1 MFLKV
6 YNQIKTLKYL
16 FKTMKGILRTML
28 CQFTFRNYRSYRDET
43 ELSMQATSMREF
55 ECSLIEFPDGQSFLP
70 VAAVYGPN
78 AGGKSNLLEALDY
91 VRSAVARPIR
101 LLSASTDAPEGNRP
115 SIPRCSAFEFDEVSA
130 AEPTEFELYYR
141 AGEHEYRYALSVH
154 ADEIVSEGLWR
165 RKLGASRTAMLFER
179 EGAEV
184 ELGPTLRN
192 LVTAARFNPRLPYLS
207 FLCINFDAPVV
218 KEAASWFLDG
228 VFLNYNSSYLEQMLE
243 QLLDED
249 DSPEVTRFLRAVD
262 VRIDGFRVE
271 RAPEWRGQRVFVRHE
286 VGGKAYELRLSEE
299 SAGTQKLM
307 GLAAYL
313 MTALERGGTVVVDEL
328 DAKLHPKLLRY
339 VILLF
344 KDPEVNK
351 SGAQLIFSSQD
362 VSTMRNDVFRRDEIW
377 FAARGEGEASQL
389 WSLAD
394 IHEANGNLVSKNA
407 AFDKQYLSGRYGADP
422 YLTRIEEWD

>member
-1 MFLKV
+1 M
-6 YNQIKTLKYL
+6 
-16 FKTMKGILRTML
+16 
-28 CQFTFRNYRSYRDET
+28 
-43 ELSMQATSMREF
+43 
-55 ECSLIEFPDGQSFLP
+55 ECRQPG
-70 VAAVYGPN
+70 
-78 AGGKSNLLEALDY
+78 
-91 VRSAVARPIR
+91 
-101 LLSASTDAPEGNRP
+101 
-115 SIPRCSAFEFDEVSA
+115 
-130 AEPTEFELYYR
+130 
-141 AGEHEYRYALSVH
+141 GEHEYRYILSVH

-165 RKLGASRTAMLFER
+165 RKLDASRTATLFER

-184 ELGPTLRN
+184 VLGPTLRK
-192 LVTAARFNPRLPYLS
+192 LATAATFNPSLPHLS

-218 KEAASWFLDG
+218 KEAASWFLGG
-228 VFLNYNSSYLEQMLE
+228 VFLNYNSSYLERALEQML
-243 QLLDED
+243 DET

-271 RAPEWRGQRVFVRHE
+271 KAPEGRGQRVFVRHD
-286 VGGKAYELRLSEE
+286 VDGKGYELRLSEE

-307 GLAAYL
+307 GLAAFL
-313 MTALERGGTVVVDEL
+313 LAALERGGTVVVDEL

-351 SGAQLIFSSQD
+351 HGAQLIFSSQD

-389 WSLAD
+389 WSFVD

-407 AFDKQYLSGRYGADP
+407 AFDKQYLSGRYGVDP

>member
-1 MFLKV
+1 
-6 YNQIKTLKYL
+6 
-16 FKTMKGILRTML
+16 ML
-28 CQFTFRNYRSYRDET
+28 CQFTFRNYRSYRDEA
-43 ELSMQATSMREF
+43 ELSMQATPMKEF
-55 ECSLIEFPDGQSFLP
+55 ERSLIACPDGQGFLP

-101 LLSASTDAPEGNRP
+101 LLSASADAPGGDRP
-115 SIPRCSAFEFDEVSA
+115 SIPRCSAFGFDDVSA
-130 AEPTEFELYYR
+130 TEPTEFELYYR
-141 AGEHEYRYALSVH
+141 AGDHEYRYALSVH

-179 EGAEV
+179 EGAKV
-184 ELGPTLRN
+184 ELGPTLRK
-192 LVTAARFNPRLPYLS
+192 LVTAARFNPSLPYLS

-218 KEAASWFLDG
+218 QEAASWFLDA
-228 VFLNYNSSYLEQMLE
+228 VFLNYNSSYLERMLE
-243 QLLDED
+243 QMLDEG
-249 DSPEVTRFLRAVD
+249 DSREVTRFLRAVD
-262 VRIDGFRVE
+262 VHIDGFRVE

-344 KDPEVNK
+344 KDPGVNK
-351 SGAQLIFSSQD
+351 SGAQLMFSSQD
-362 VSTMRNDVFRRDEIW
+362 VS
-377 FAARGEGEASQL
+377 
-389 WSLAD
+389 
-394 IHEANGNLVSKNA
+394 IHAKRCV
-407 AFDKQYLSGRYGADP
+407 P
-422 YLTRIEEWD
+422 P

>member
-1 MFLKV
+1 
-6 YNQIKTLKYL
+6 
-16 FKTMKGILRTML
+16 ML
-28 CQFTFRNYRSYRDET
+28 CQFTFKNYRSYRDEA
-43 ELSMQATSMREF
+43 ELSMQATPMKELER
-55 ECSLIEFPDGQSFLP
+55 SLIECSDGQSFLP
-70 VAAVYGPN
+70 VAAVYGLN

-101 LLSASTDAPEGNRP
+101 LLSASADAPEGDRP
-115 SIPRCSAFEFDEVSA
+115 LIARCSAFELDDVSA

-141 AGEHEYRYALSVH
+141 AGEHEYRYVLSVH

-179 EGAEV
+179 EDTKV
-184 ELGPTLRN
+184 ELGPTLRK
-192 LVTAARFNPRLPYLS
+192 LVTAARFNPSLPYLS
-207 FLCINFDAPVV
+207 FLYINFDAPVV
-218 KEAASWFLDG
+218 KEAVSWFLDG

-328 DAKLHPKLLRY
+328 DAKLHPKLLR
-339 VILLF
+339 
-344 KDPEVNK
+344 
-351 SGAQLIFSSQD
+351 
-362 VSTMRNDVFRRDEIW
+362 
-377 FAARGEGEASQL
+377 
-389 WSLAD
+389 
-394 IHEANGNLVSKNA
+394 
-407 AFDKQYLSGRYGADP
+407 
-422 YLTRIEEWD
+422 

>member
-1 MFLKV
+1 
-6 YNQIKTLKYL
+6 
-16 FKTMKGILRTML
+16 MKRMLRAML
-28 CQFTFRNYRSYRDET
+28 CQFTFKNYRSYRDET
-43 ELSMQATSMREF
+43 ELSMQATPMKEF
-55 ECSLIEFPDGQSFLP
+55 GRSLIECADRQSFLP

-91 VRSAVARPIR
+91 VRSAVARPVW
-101 LLSASTDAPEGNRP
+101 LLSARSDAPENGRP
-115 SIPRCSAFEFDEVSA
+115 SMARCSAFEFNEVSS

-154 ADEIVSEGLWR
+154 ANEIVSEGLWR

-179 EGAEV
+179 EGTDV
-184 ELGPTLRN
+184 ELGPSLRK
-192 LVTAARFNPRLPYLS
+192 LATAATFNPYLPYLS
-207 FLCINFDAPVV
+207 FLCINFDTPVIR
-218 KEAASWFLDG
+218 EAASWFLNG
-228 VFLNYNSSYLEQMLE
+228 VFLNYNSSYLERALE
-243 QLLDED
+243 QMLDED

-271 RAPEWRGQRVFVRHE
+271 KAAEEHRQRVFVKHA
-286 VGGKAYELRLSEE
+286 VGGKDYELRLSEE

-307 GLAAYL
+307 GLASFLLA
-313 MTALERGGTVVVDEL
+313 ALERGGTVVVDEL

-344 KDPEVNK
+344 KDPEIIKN
-351 SGAQLIFSSQD
+351 GAQLIFSSQD

-377 FAARGEGEASQL
+377 FAARDEDAASQL

-394 IHEANGNLVSKNA
+394 IREANGNLVSKNA

-422 YLTRIEEWD
+422 YLARIEEWD

>member
-1 MFLKV
+1 
-6 YNQIKTLKYL
+6 
-16 FKTMKGILRTML
+16 ML

-55 ECSLIEFPDGQSFLP
+55 ERSLIECPDGQSFLP

-91 VRSAVARPIR
+91 IRSAVARPIR

-130 AEPTEFELYYR
+130 AEPAEFELYYR
-141 AGEHEYRYALSVH
+141 AAEHEYRYALSVH

-184 ELGPTLRN
+184 ELGPTLRK

-249 DSPEVTRFLRAVD
+249 DSTEVTRFLA
-262 VRIDGFRVE
+262 
-271 RAPEWRGQRVFVRHE
+271 
-286 VGGKAYELRLSEE
+286 
-299 SAGTQKLM
+299 
-307 GLAAYL
+307 
-313 MTALERGGTVVVDEL
+313 
-328 DAKLHPKLLRY
+328 
-339 VILLF
+339 
-344 KDPEVNK
+344 
-351 SGAQLIFSSQD
+351 
-362 VSTMRNDVFRRDEIW
+362 RR
-377 FAARGEGEASQL
+377 
-389 WSLAD
+389 
-394 IHEANGNLVSKNA
+394 
-407 AFDKQYLSGRYGADP
+407 
-422 YLTRIEEWD
+422 

>member
-1 MFLKV
+1 MAK
-6 YNQIKTLKYL
+6 
-16 FKTMKGILRTML
+16 
-28 CQFTFRNYRSYRDET
+28 
-43 ELSMQATSMREF
+43 
-55 ECSLIEFPDGQSFLP
+55 
-70 VAAVYGPN
+70 
-78 AGGKSNLLEALDY
+78 
-91 VRSAVARPIR
+91 PIR
-101 LLSASTDAPEGNRP
+101 LLSASIDAPEGNRP

-154 ADEIVSEGLWR
+154 ADAIVSEGLWR
-165 RKLGASRTAMLFER
+165 RKLGASRTALLFER

-184 ELGPTLRN
+184 ELGPTLRK

-218 KEAASWFLDG
+218 KEAASWFL
-228 VFLNYNSSYLEQMLE
+228 NYNSSYLEQMLE

-249 DSPEVTRFLRAVD
+249 DSPEVSRFLRAVD
-262 VRIDGFRVE
+262 VHIDGFRVE
-271 RAPEWRGQRVFVRHE
+271 RAPEWHGQRVFVRHE

-344 KDPEVNK
+344 KDPKVNK

>member
-1 MFLKV
+1 M
-6 YNQIKTLKYL
+6 
-16 FKTMKGILRTML
+16 
-28 CQFTFRNYRSYRDET
+28 
-43 ELSMQATSMREF
+43 
-55 ECSLIEFPDGQSFLP
+55 ECRQPG
-70 VAAVYGPN
+70 
-78 AGGKSNLLEALDY
+78 
-91 VRSAVARPIR
+91 
-101 LLSASTDAPEGNRP
+101 
-115 SIPRCSAFEFDEVSA
+115 
-130 AEPTEFELYYR
+130 
-141 AGEHEYRYALSVH
+141 GEHEYRYILSVH

-165 RKLGASRTAMLFER
+165 RKLGASRTATLFER

-184 ELGPTLRN
+184 VLGPTLRK
-192 LVTAARFNPRLPYLS
+192 LATAATFNPSLPYLS

-218 KEAASWFLDG
+218 KEAASWFLGG
-228 VFLNYNSSYLEQMLE
+228 VFLNYNSSYLERVLEQML
-243 QLLDED
+243 DEA

-271 RAPEWRGQRVFVRHE
+271 KAPEGRGQRVFVRHD
-286 VGGKAYELRLSEE
+286 VDGKGYELRLSEE

-307 GLAAYL
+307 GLAAFL
-313 MTALERGGTVVVDEL
+313 LAALERGGTVVVDEL
-328 DAKLHPKLLRY
+328 NAKLHPKLLRY

-351 SGAQLIFSSQD
+351 HAAQLIFSSQD

-377 FAARGEGEASQL
+377 FAACGEGEASQL

-422 YLTRIEEWD
+422 YLTRIEEWDWHGGEKVLVERFVYEAHFPRGGNEPCRIDVGRFANRLDSIGGAIEPYSHETDQNRPAYPFCCKHCYEGQRQEGARRLRQRPC

>member
-1 MFLKV
+1 
-6 YNQIKTLKYL
+6 
-16 FKTMKGILRTML
+16 
-28 CQFTFRNYRSYRDET
+28 
-43 ELSMQATSMREF
+43 MQATSMREF
-55 ECSLIEFPDGQSFLP
+55 ERSLIECPDGQNFLP

-91 VRSAVARPIR
+91 IRSAVARPIR
-101 LLSASTDAPEGNRP
+101 LLSASTDVPEGNRS
-115 SIPRCSAFEFDEVSA
+115 SIPRCSAFEFDDVSA
-130 AEPTEFELYYR
+130 AKPTEFELYYR

-165 RKLGASRTAMLFER
+165 RKLLFER
-179 EGAEV
+179 EGTGV
-184 ELGPTLRN
+184 DLGPTLRK
-192 LVTAARFNPRLPYLS
+192 LVTAARFNPSLPYLS

-249 DSPEVTRFLRAVD
+249 DSPEVTRFLCAVD

-286 VGGKAYELRLSEE
+286 VGDKAYELRLSEE

-407 AFDKQYLSGRYGADP
+407 ALDKQYLSGRYGADP